1 MAQSILLRPE
11 KFDKT
16 NAFIAG
22 AVFLI
27 SFIVYALTV
36 QRSIP
41 FWDCGEFVA
50 CAVILGVPHPPGTPL
65 FMLIGR
71 LFSIIPFVE
80 DVSYRINY
88 ISVISS
94 AVTAM
99 LSYLLTVRIVGYFF
113 GEEKALPKNRL
124 ITYVGGFVG
133 GLFVAFSRTNWSN
146 AVEAEVYGLALA
158 TTVMI
163 VWLTVKYF
171 EDRGTVRA
179 SRDMILVFYL
189 SLLGVGLHMTVFLI
203 VPVVAIFFIMKKD
216 ATARDWALICG
227 FFLAELLLIFLLA
240 GPDININERVR
251 LFYLL
256 TGILGLVLAGMLFR
270 KINWALLIAIAS
282 ACTVMIGFELYLWIT
297 PFALVLMI
305 FLGILSH
312 KYKWNVQWKTGLAI
326 IFIGVL
332 GMSVHLYIPIRSTL
346 KPRIDENGPAR
357 GWPTDWRQFISFL
370 DRKQY
375 GQVSMIDRMFDRRG
389 KWENQF
395 GRHANMGYW
404 SYFED
409 QFSRPGWVFLVIFF
423 ALGLLGMIVA
433 IQKRLEIGLPYF
445 TLFIVCSV
453 GLVIYMNF
461 ADGTQ
466 YDFRTGD
473 AYQEVRNRDY
483 FFTPAFVFF
492 GIAIG
497 MGVSALMMIIRNRLE
512 DISEK
517 LANNSVYAT
526 SLLALLPIVPIVH
539 SYHCNDRSKNYIPYN
554 YAVNILDTC
563 EPNAILFTSGDN
575 DTFPLW
581 AVQEA
586 YNYRKDVRVV
596 NLSLLNTDWYVEQMK
611 NRYNVPITLEDDQI
625 LWNEYEVQPGVT
637 TQRPAKKF
645 NDQPRGRVAY
655 LQADRY
661 QGGIIKVQD
670 MMVDHIVLENK
681 WEDPVF
687 FSSPPY
693 GESPLKLREHS
704 TALGVVYRIDRNPP
718 DNLVDV
724 EKGYDL
730 FMNKYNYE
738 GYEDHTVYR
747 DENATGVFV
756 TMGVNATRIHD
767 ELMRMGDTT
776 RALAI
781 LEKLMKVYP
790 EYWQSALILSGLYDR
805 MGDSAKAENVMQVVH
820 DSLTSFLESNPE
832 NIFYRQDL
840 GLMKVELGRRKKD
853 DNLVQVGTALLWES
867 FEANPNSTFSFRKLV
882 AVLQQ
887 RRLFQEMQRAAL
899 MHAEYKRNLEDPF
912 VRQILG
918 ATGVEVQ
925 PMTGP

>member
-1 MAQSILLRPE
+1 MVQSSLPRPE

-16 NAFIAG
+16 NAFVAG
-22 AVFLI
+22 LVLLI

-36 QRSIP
+36 QKSIP
-41 FWDCGEFVA
+41 FWDCGEFIA
-50 CAVILGVPHPPGTPL
+50 CAYILGIPHPPGTPL

-71 LFSIIPFVE
+71 IFSIIPFVE
-80 DVSYRINY
+80 DISYRINY

-94 AVTAM
+94 AITAM
-99 LSYLLTVRIVGYFF
+99 FSYLLTVRIVGYFF
-113 GEEKALPKNRL
+113 GDEKDQPLNRL
-124 ITYVGGFVG
+124 IAYVGGFAG

-158 TTVMI
+158 LTVMI

-189 SLLGVGLHMTVFLI
+189 ALLGVGLHMTVFII
-203 VPVVAIFFIMKKD
+203 VPVIAIFYIIKRE
-216 ATARDWALICG
+216 ATPRDWAMVCG
-227 FFLAELLLIFLLA
+227 FIMAELLLIFLLA
-240 GPDININERVR
+240 GTDVDINERSR
-251 LFYLL
+251 LFFLL
-256 TGILGLVLAGMLFR
+256 SGILGLVLVAMLFR
-270 KINWALLIAIAS
+270 KINWALLLAIAS
-282 ACTVMIGFELYLWIT
+282 ACSVMVGFELYLKIT
-297 PFALVLMI
+297 ALSFVLMI
-305 FLGILSH
+305 ILGLLSH
-312 KYKWNVQWKTGLAI
+312 KYKWNIHWKTGLAI
-326 IFIGVL
+326 LFVGVL

-357 GWPTDWRQFISFL
+357 GWPNDWRQFINFL

-375 GQVSMIDRMFDRRG
+375 GQTSMLDRMFDRRG

-395 GRHANMGYW
+395 GRHANMGFW

-409 QFSRPGWVFLVIFF
+409 QYSRGGWVFIAIFF

-433 IQKRLEIGLPYF
+433 IQKRLEIGLPFF

-453 GLVIYMNF
+453 GLVLYMNF

-483 FFTPAFVFF
+483 FFTPTFVFF

-497 MGVSALMMIIRNRLE
+497 MGVSALMVIIRNRLVS
-512 DISEK
+512 ISEK

-526 SLLALLPIVPIVH
+526 ALLGLLPVVSLAH
-539 SYHCNDRSKNYIPYN
+539 SYHANDRSKNFIPYI
-554 YAVNILDTC
+554 YAANILDTC

-581 AVQEA
+581 AIQEV
-586 YNYRKDVRVV
+586 YDYRKDVRVV

-611 NRYNVPITLEDDQI
+611 NRYDVPIMLEDDQI

-637 TQRPAKKF
+637 TLRPEKKF
-645 NDQPRGRVAY
+645 FDKPRGRQTY

-661 QGGIIKVQD
+661 QGGIVKVQD

-681 WEDPVF
+681 WEAPIF

-693 GESPLKLREHS
+693 GESPLKLRDRS
-704 TALGVVYRIDRNPP
+704 TALGVIYRLDRNPP

-724 EKGYDL
+724 ESGYNL
-730 FMNKYNYE
+730 FMNEYE
-738 GYEDHTVYR
+738 YDGYQDRTVYR

-756 TMGVNATRIHD
+756 TMGVNATRIYD
-767 ELMRMGDTT
+767 ELMRTGDTT
-776 RALAI
+776 RAI
-781 LEKLMKVYP
+781 GVLEKLMKVYP
-790 EYWQSALILSGLYDR
+790 EYWQSALILSALHDR
-805 MGDSAKAENVMQVVH
+805 NGDSAKADSVMQLVH
-820 DSLTSFLESNPE
+820 DTLSSFLESNPE

-840 GLMKVELGRRKKD
+840 GLLKVELGRRKAD
-853 DNLVQVGTALLWES
+853 DAVVEKGIALLWEA

-899 MHAEYKRNLEDPF
+899 KHAEYKRNLEDSF

-925 PMTGP
+925 PIGGP

>member
-1 MAQSILLRPE
+1 MAQIQLSQPE
-11 KFDKT
+11 RFDKT

-22 AVFLI
+22 LVLLI

-50 CAVILGVPHPPGTPL
+50 CAVILGIPHPPGTPL

-80 DVSYRINY
+80 DISYRINY

-99 LSYLLTVRIVGYFF
+99 FSYLLTVRIVGYYF
-113 GEEKALPKNRL
+113 GQEKGLPQNRL
-124 ITYVGGFVG
+124 IAYVGGFAG
-133 GLFVAFSRTNWSN
+133 GMFVAFSRTNWSN

-171 EDRGTVRA
+171 EDRGTIRA

-189 SLLGVGLHMTVFLI
+189 ALLGVGLHMTVFII
-203 VPVVAIFFIMKKD
+203 VPVIAIFYIIKKE
-216 ATARDWALICG
+216 AGPRDWAMVCG
-227 FFLAELLLIFLLA
+227 FIMAELLLIFLLA
-240 GPDININERVR
+240 GPDVDTNERSR
-251 LFYLL
+251 MFFFL
-256 TGILGLVLAGMLFR
+256 TGILALILVGMLYR
-270 KINWALLIAIAS
+270 KINWALLLAIAS
-282 ACTVMIGFELYLWIT
+282 ACSVIIGFEIYLKIT
-297 PFALVLMI
+297 VISFALMI
-305 FLGILSH
+305 ILGILSH
-312 KYKWNVQWKTGLAI
+312 KYKWNIHWKTGLAI
-326 IFIGVL
+326 LFVGVL

-375 GQVSMIDRMFDRRG
+375 GQTSMIDRMFDRRG

-409 QFSRPGWVFLVIFF
+409 QYSKPGWVFLGMFF

-433 IQKRLEIGLPYF
+433 IRKRLEIGLPFF
-445 TLFIVCSV
+445 TLFLVCSV

-466 YDFRTGD
+466 YDSRTGD

-492 GIAIG
+492 GIAMG
-497 MGVSALMMIIRNRLE
+497 MGVSALMMIIRNRLQNF
-512 DISEK
+512 SET
-517 LANNSVYAT
+517 LANKSVYAT
-526 SLLALLPIVPIVH
+526 LLLGLLPVVAVAH
-539 SYHCNDRSKNYIPYN
+539 SYHANDRSNNFIPYN

-611 NRYNVPITLEDDQI
+611 NRYDVPITLDDDQI

-637 TQRPAKKF
+637 TLRPAKKF
-645 NDQPRGRVAY
+645 FDKPRGRQTY

-681 WEDPVF
+681 WENPIY

-693 GESPLKLREHS
+693 GESPLKLRDRS
-704 TALGVVYRIDRNPP
+704 TSLGVIYRIDRNPP
-718 DNLVDV
+718 ENLVDV

-730 FMNKYNYE
+730 FMNEYE
-738 GYEDHTVYR
+738 YDGYQDHTVYR

-756 TMGVNATRIHD
+756 TMGVNATRIFD
-767 ELMRMGDTT
+767 ELIRAGDTT
-776 RALAI
+776 RAI
-781 LEKLMKVYP
+781 GVLEKLMVVYP
-790 EYWQSALILSGLYDR
+790 EYWQSAMILSSIYDHQ
-805 MGDSAKAENVMQVVH
+805 GDSAKGESVMRQAH
-820 DSLTSFLESNPE
+820 DSLASFLEYNPE

-840 GLMKVELGRRKKD
+840 GLLKVELGRRKAD
-853 DNLVQVGTALLWES
+853 DAMVDRGVALLWEA

-899 MHAEYKRNLEDPF
+899 KHAEYKRNLEDPF
-912 VRQILG
+912 VRQVLG
-918 ATGVEVQ
+918 ASGVDVQ
-925 PMTGP
+925 PMTGQ